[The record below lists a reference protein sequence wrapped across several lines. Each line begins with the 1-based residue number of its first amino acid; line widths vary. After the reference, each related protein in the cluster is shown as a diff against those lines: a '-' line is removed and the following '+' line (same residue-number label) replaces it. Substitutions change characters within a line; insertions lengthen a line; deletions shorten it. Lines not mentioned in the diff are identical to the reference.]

1 MKYEIYRSKDYRE
14 IMSNYHIS
22 SLLAKT
28 VDFFGWSP
36 EEIGEFLSEPKST
49 DVSNDLTLIR
59 IKERLLLAQQTNEK
73 VFVFGDYDADGIC
86 ATTMMVKILKELE
99 IEYGYYIPNRLDEG
113 YGLNIERT
121 KQAIEKGYSL
131 IITVDNGV
139 KATESLEYAK
149 MSGIDVIV
157 TDHHIIENEVEAYA
171 LLHPFLL
178 PQEFRPLCGAG
189 CVLQI
194 AKTFHLEL
202 SSYLVLAMV
211 ATVGDM
217 MELKGENRWI
227 VREGLKFLKSGDYS
241 NFALLLSEKVEY
253 VSEEVVG
260 FQIVPKLNAVGR
272 LADRANANSVVQF
285 LLSDNQSEMTRFAQE
300 LSLLNQSRRELTKEH
315 IQQIDINSLS
325 KSFAVVYNESFHP
338 GIVGLVANNLCKE
351 IGVPV
356 MVVTMHNGHC
366 VGSIRGVGGID
377 IIECLN
383 PIKDHF
389 LSYGGHAL
397 AAGIS
402 FETEQLE
409 NITSYLENYPYTRAE
424 MKQLCILVNDE
435 DMTIDNMADL
445 LAKGPYGQGITLPLY
460 YYQTPKI
467 ISFNYLKKENYL
479 KWKFAQMEGLWFSNT
494 NTYNDFVDND
504 KLNFIG
510 RVKANY
516 FRGMLSYVLQLET
529 VEK

>member
-1 MKYEIYRSKDYRE
+1 MKYEIYRSKGYRE
-14 IMSNYHIS
+14 IMSNYHVG

-28 VDFFGWSP
+28 MDFFGWNS
-36 EEIGEFLSEPKST
+36 EEITEFLCEPKCV
-49 DVSNDLTLIR
+49 DVSADLTLIR
-59 IKERLLLAQQTNEK
+59 IKKRLLLAQQMKEK

-86 ATTMMVKILKELE
+86 ATTMMVKILKQLE
-99 IEYGYYIPNRLDEG
+99 IECGYYIPNRLDEG

-139 KATESLEYAK
+139 KATQSLEFAK

-171 LLHPFLL
+171 LLHPFFL
-178 PQEFRPLCGAG
+178 PKELKGLCGAG

-194 AKTFHLEL
+194 AKILDLEL
-202 SSYLVLAMV
+202 PSYLVLAMV

-227 VREGLKFLKSGDYS
+227 VREGLKFLKSGNYP
-241 NFALLLSEKVEY
+241 NFALLLNEKVENAN
-253 VSEEVVG
+253 EEAVG

-285 LLSDNQSEMTRFAQE
+285 LLSSNQSEMARFAQE
-300 LSLLNQSRRELTKEH
+300 VSLLNQVRRELTKEH
-315 IQQIDINSLS
+315 IQQIDNSNLS
-325 KSFAVVYNESFHP
+325 KSFAVVCNESFHP
-338 GIVGLVANNLCKE
+338 GIVGLVANNLCNE

-402 FETEQLE
+402 FEKEKLASII
-409 NITSYLENYPYTRAE
+409 NHLENYPYIRAE
-424 MKQLCILVNDE
+424 IEQACILVNDE
-435 DMTIDNMADL
+435 DMTVDNL
-445 LAKGPYGQGITLPLY
+445 TGLFAKGPYGQGLALPLY

-467 ISFNYLKKENYL
+467 ISYNYLKKENYL
-479 KWKFAQMEGLWFSNT
+479 KWKFAEIDGLWFSNT
-494 NTYNDFVDND
+494 NSYKDFVGDD
-504 KLNFIG
+504 SLNFIG
-510 RVKANY
+510 KVRTNY
-516 FRGMLSYVLQLET
+516 FRDMLSYVLQLESI
-529 VEK
+529 EK